1 MNDLMQTFNQL
12 SESQQKQ
19 LLAYADGLLLQQ
31 KAKKSDG
38 NLTIWKEKILNVS
51 TWSEGDITALEENI
65 KGMDNW
71 KAPQW

>member
-31 KAKKSDG
+31 KAKKDDG
-38 NLTIWKEKILNVS
+38 DLTIWKEKILNVS

>member
-1 MNDLMQTFNQL
+1 MNELMQTFNQL
-12 SESQQKQ
+12 SESQQKL

-31 KAKKSDG
+31 KAKKDDG
-38 NLTIWKEKILNVS
+38 DLTIWKEKILNVS

>member
-31 KAKKSDG
+31 KAKKVDG
-38 NLTIWKEKILNVS
+38 DLAIWKEKILNVS

>member
-31 KAKKSDG
+31 KAKKDDG
-38 NLTIWKEKILNVS
+38 DLTTWKEKIMNVS
-51 TWSEGDITALEENI
+51 TWDDADIDFCLSC
-65 KGMDNW
+65 DSL
-71 KAPQW
+71 

>member
-12 SESQQKQ
+12 SESQQKL

-31 KAKKSDG
+31 KAKKDDG
-38 NLTIWKEKILNVS
+38 NLTTWKEKILNVS

>member
-12 SESQQKQ
+12 SEYQQKQ

-31 KAKKSDG
+31 KAKKGDG
-38 NLTIWKEKILNVS
+38 DLSKWKENILNVS
-51 TWSEGDITALEENI
+51 TWSENDIATFEENI

>member
-12 SESQQKQ
+12 SESQKKQ

-31 KAKKSDG
+31 KAKKDDV
-38 NLTIWKEKILNVS
+38 NLATWKERILNVS
-51 TWSEGDITALEENI
+51 TWSESDITALEENI